1 MPQSVLAY
9 VPSKGFAAADQ
20 VKKDILTL
28 YRNDVTKF
36 AEGYESKVLS
46 AFDEIPSQLSREEK
60 KFKLSFDVPVSLLCL
75 ES

>member
-9 VPSKGFAAADQ
+9 VPSKDLAAADQ
-20 VKKDILTL
+20 AKKDILTL

-46 AFDEIPSQLSREEK
+46 VFDEIPSQLSRK
-60 KFKLSFDVPVSLLCL
+60 KRSSSFLPMFL
-75 ES
+75 